1 MAVARRAARDPE
13 TLSLRQLNRALL
25 ARQLLLKR
33 ARIDV
38 VTAIER
44 LGALQA
50 QWPRAPYVGLWS
62 RLQRFDRED
71 LEAALRDRRVVKATL
86 MRGTLHLASAAD
98 YPSYSVA
105 ATEARR
111 ALWTSTQRQLL
122 RMMARSIPEAK
133 RYVAAGG
140 TGITDAAKMHEA
152 LLRHAASPRSREDLI
167 DLMARRNKIPPEVA
181 THLVWNFVAAHG
193 MLVHVPESGFFA
205 TNRAGDVVAA
215 RVALPGMT
223 VPDLATAAESTV
235 RRYLAAFGPATVD
248 DISSWTSM
256 RTPPIR
262 EAIARLGARV
272 ATFRDDRGRTL
283 YDLTAAPR
291 PAEDEPAPPR
301 FLPKWDSTLLAYTPV
316 ERVRILP
323 ERHRA
328 TVIIKNGD
336 IAQTFLVDG
345 MVAGTWAVE
354 RTGSAAVMALAPLGR
369 LARADKAALLEE
381 GERLARFI
389 VPDARSY
396 GARA

>member
-1 MAVARRAARDPE
+1 MAVARSAARDPE

-38 VTAIER
+38 VAAIER

-62 RLQRFDRED
+62 RLARFERDD
-71 LEAALRDRRVVKATL
+71 LESALRDRTVVKATL

-98 YPSYSVA
+98 YPFYAVS

-122 RMMARSIPEAK
+122 RIMAGSIPEAK
-133 RYVAAGG
+133 TYSDGGGAG
-140 TGITDAAKMHEA
+140 IADAARMHEA
-152 LLRHAASPRSREDLI
+152 LLRHAASPRSREDLLAFI
-167 DLMARRNKIPPEVA
+167 ARRGKIPPEVA
-181 THLVWNFVAAHG
+181 THFVWNFIAAHG
-193 MLVHVPESGFFA
+193 MLVHEPESGFFA
-205 TNRAGDVVAA
+205 TNRAGRVVAA
-215 RVALPGMT
+215 RVALPGVT
-223 VPDLATAAESTV
+223 IPDLPAAAEHTV
-235 RRYLAAFGPATVD
+235 RSYLAAFGPSTVD

-262 EAIARLGARV
+262 DAIARMGALV
-272 ATFRDDRGRTL
+272 VTFTDDRGRTL
-283 YDLTAAPR
+283 YDLRSAPR
-291 PAEDEPAPPR
+291 PPEDEPAPPR

-323 ERHRA
+323 EKYRS

-354 RTGSAAVMALAPLGR
+354 RKGSSAVTTLRPLGR

-381 GERLARFI
+381 GERLARAMA
-389 VPDARSY
+389 PDARSY